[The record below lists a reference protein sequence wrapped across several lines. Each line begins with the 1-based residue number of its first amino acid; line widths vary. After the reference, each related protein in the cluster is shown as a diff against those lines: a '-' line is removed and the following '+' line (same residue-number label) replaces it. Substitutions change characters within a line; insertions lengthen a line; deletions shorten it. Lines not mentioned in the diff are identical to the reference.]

1 MDRLDE
7 IKEREEWERLLA
19 TSAGSKKQV
28 GYRIALALKECG
40 VSRSDACDIL
50 NECLPDSI
58 DGKKVG
64 VIDEK
69 KLSAW
74 ITGTNAPPWSVLVK
88 IAAIC
93 NTTVDWLLTGET
105 VRRYREWFP
114 SEFTHL
120 SVLEYAKLLFVD
132 MTRPLNLQWSVSVSE
147 KNDSVTFTLNHDKSG
162 YHALIAEIATK
173 IQALQAADLS
183 DGVYKAAARDI
194 VAGYMDKAGRTG
206 ITKHF
211 KGLMPFSFG
220 AHFPNEC
227 EIEIKEKARP
237 K

>member
-7 IKEREEWERLLA
+7 IKENQEWENIFA

-28 GYRIALALKECG
+28 GYRINLALKESNI
-40 VSRSDACDIL
+40 SRSDACDIL
-50 NECLPDSI
+50 NTCLPDTI

-74 ITGTNAPPWSVLVK
+74 ITGTNAPPWAVLVK

-93 NTTVDWLLTGET
+93 NTTVDWLLTGNEK
-105 VRRYREWFP
+105 RRYREYLP
-114 SEFTHL
+114 SEFTGL

-132 MTRPLNLQWSVSVSE
+132 MTRPLNLQWVVSV
-147 KNDSVTFTLNHDKSG
+147 NDNDTVSFTLNHDESG

-173 IQALQAADLS
+173 IQALQAVGLS
-183 DGVYKAAARDI
+183 DDAYQAAARDI
-194 VAGYMDKAGRTG
+194 VAGYIDKASHTG
-206 ITKHF
+206 ITKYF
-211 KGLMPFSFG
+211 KGLMPFN
-220 AHFPNEC
+220 ADARFPREC
-227 EIEIKEKARP
+227 EIEIKEKVQA